1 MSALF
6 RQAAELKED
15 QDLTLGGGRMAIL
28 AGVLVVLWSFAGS
41 IIYGW

>member
-15 QDLTLGGGRMAIL
+15 QDLTI
-28 AGVLVVLWSFAGS
+28 
-41 IIYGW
+41 